1 MIVATQVCRSRG
13 GHRVVDDVSFSVA
26 AGEIVGLIGLNGA
39 GKTSLIDCLAG
50 LAPPDSG
57 HMSLA
62 GHAAG
67 SRAARAAT
75 GTLLQQPG
83 LPARLSVAQ
92 TMALFAGLHG
102 RPVCQKLAAAL
113 GLAAIAD
120 QRVDR
125 LSGGQRQR
133 LALALALQHSPAVIL
148 LDEPATALDPGMR
161 RDLAALLA
169 DRRAAGAAILMATHD
184 LAEAASLCD
193 RVLVMAD
200 GRLLASGRPADLIA
214 SLPSRI
220 RLVTAQAL
228 PGADSTIIATEAR
241 DVAAAVRALLARAGD
256 VPVLELTVT
265 SASLADVVLAAQER
279 PHG

>member
-1 MIVATQVCRSRG
+1 MIAAAQVCRSRG
-13 GHRVVDDVSFSVA
+13 GHRVVDGVSFSVA

-50 LAPPDSG
+50 LAAPDEG
-57 HMSLA
+57 QIRVA
-62 GHAAG
+62 GHAPG

-83 LPARLSVAQ
+83 LPARLRVAE
-92 TMALFAGLHG
+92 TMALFAGLQG
-102 RPVCQKLAAAL
+102 RPVCPKLAAAL

-133 LALALALQHSPAVIL
+133 LALALALQHDPAVIL

-161 RDLAALLA
+161 RDLAVLLA
-169 DRRAAGAAILMATHD
+169 SRRAAGAAILMATHD

-193 RVLVMAD
+193 RVLVMAG
-200 GRLLASGRPADLIA
+200 GRLLTGGRPADLIA
-214 SLPSRI
+214 GLPSKI
-220 RLVTAQAL
+220 RMVTAQAL
-228 PGADSTIIATEAR
+228 PGAESASIEITAQ
-241 DVAAAVRALLARAGD
+241 DVAAAVRQLLAQAGD
-256 VPVLELTVT
+256 VPVLELSVT
-265 SASLADVVLAAQER
+265 SAGLADVVLAAQEQS
-279 PHG
+279 HG